1 MTAKPRQEFW
11 RWTESNWK
19 NPDLD
24 WKAARYVTVGIDVGS
39 VSSQDPRAAQA
50 YNNRGIAWAQKGDL
64 DQAISDFTM
73 ALEINPSYAQA
84 YSNRG
89 VTWAEKGELESGLTD
104 AKKALSL
111 EPKNK
116 SYQSIV
122 TYMEEQ
128 IGKQ

>member
-1 MTAKPRQEFW
+1 MALEI
-11 RWTESNWK
+11 N
-19 NPDLD
+19 
-24 WKAARYVTVGIDVGS
+24 
-39 VSSQDPRAAQA
+39 PRAAQA
-50 YNNRGIAWAQKGDL
+50 YNNRGIAWGKKGDL

-73 ALEINPSYAQA
+73 ALEINPRYAQA

-89 VTWAEKGELESGLTD
+89 ITWAETGDLERGLID

-122 TYMEEQ
+122 AFLEGADWE
-128 IGKQ
+128 